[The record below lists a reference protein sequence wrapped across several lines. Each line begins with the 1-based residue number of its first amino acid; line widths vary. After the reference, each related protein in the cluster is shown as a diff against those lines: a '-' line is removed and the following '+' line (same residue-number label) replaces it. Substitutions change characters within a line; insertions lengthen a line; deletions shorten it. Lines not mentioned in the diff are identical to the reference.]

1 MAAPKKLSAGQ
12 IINQLRKAEVG
23 LANGKRVKQVCREL
37 GVSERKACRMLGQA
51 RSTQRRIPKR
61 REDEEALRQGVV
73 KVARRFGRYGYRMVT
88 GMLRTQ
94 HGPIPQPHRVRE
106 VQGPEQHPRL
116 PGGQLRCLAVHHRV
130 LLAPHGGKGV
140 QRHGLA
146 RHQGVEEV
154 TQGGQ
159 GQIPGGVRSGQLL
172 DKTPGEARRDL
183 AQLDPLLLAP
193 SQKAPHGTRIG
204 AAGVGVGDLGREELV
219 SGEAGILPGP
229 LQEGREGIG
238 QGGGG
243 GVLK

>member
-1 MAAPKKLSAGQ
+1 MPHRNLALLASLFPEPQDPLRLLFLEIPAPQPRDGSHPHPGVGQ
-12 IINQLRKAEVG
+12 HA
-23 LANGKRVKQVCREL
+23 
-37 GVSERKACRMLGQA
+37 
-51 RSTQRRIPKR
+51 
-61 REDEEALRQGVV
+61 
-73 KVARRFGRYGYRMVT
+73 
-88 GMLRTQ
+88 Q

-106 VQGPEQHPRL
+106 VQGTEQCPRL
-116 PGGQLRCLAVHHRV
+116 PGGQLRRLAVHHGV

-140 QRHGLA
+140 QRHGMA

-172 DKTPGEARRDL
+172 DKTPGQPRRDL

-193 SQKAPHGTRIG
+193 SQKAPHGTGIG